1 MSSSWS
7 GRLGEVCQGFAQLTD
22 SRQADRAATLLE
34 MLLDRNVA
42 FDQVNPDPQ
51 SRARFPTLAD
61 LLASN
66 PQSLVYLATFQGT
79 SVPSGANPARTE
91 RLLMAIM
98 NNTSRRGTL
107 HPDRLLDVQSA
118 S

>member
-1 MSSSWS
+1 
-7 GRLGEVCQGFAQLTD
+7 
-22 SRQADRAATLLE
+22 
-34 MLLDRNVA
+34 
-42 FDQVNPDPQ
+42 
-51 SRARFPTLAD
+51 LAD
-61 LLASN
+61 LLVSN